1 METKAN
7 YVTVGIIT
15 LLLIAAAFG
24 FVYWTARPN
33 QYADSA
39 PLQILIPGSAAGLD
53 RGSAVLFNGV
63 RVGQVERVFIDP
75 NQPGLAIAEA
85 KVDRLTPLTQSTTA
99 NIVIAGLS
107 FAANIDLSG
116 GNTAEPNL
124 LAQAAEQGTIAQIR
138 ANPSSVS
145 NLTDTAQRLMTRAD
159 RMLTKLEDVIDEVGG
174 PVANTAR
181 NAETFS

>member
-124 LAQAAEQGTIAQIR
+124 LAQAAAVTPRPLPPIAPRSAPIR
-138 ANPSSVS
+138 PVS
-145 NLTDTAQRLMTRAD
+145 AISPIPRSA
-159 RMLTKLEDVIDEVGG
+159 
-174 PVANTAR
+174 
-181 NAETFS
+181 